1 MGTAPPRP
9 QRARLTSSMTAV
21 RPSHNHSRAGNLD
34 RARVGV
40 RSVFVIMLL
49 TAFGC
54 STHTTPRTIN
64 VSVSLVR
71 GETQFVPGRVTASL
85 PDGTVVASARQSG
98 RPGEN
103 VNFTVRT
110 DRTYTFR
117 GYADDG
123 TRCGPSTSSAPK
135 TPPGIGVAWT
145 VAVRCS

>member
-1 MGTAPPRP
+1 MYR
-9 QRARLTSSMTAV
+9 V
-21 RPSHNHSRAGNLD
+21 
-34 RARVGV
+34 RVGA
-40 RSVFVIMLL
+40 RSVFAIMLL
-49 TAFGC
+49 TTLGC
-54 STHTTPRTIN
+54 STHTAPRTIN

-98 RPGEN
+98 RPGVG
-103 VNFTVRT
+103 VNFTVRS